1 MTMTPRTAAVHANK
15 IYALWDTL
23 DYEARCVNLH
33 AFVSALDRLSH
44 FMESEAQA
52 RKYSDFLYCATANYG
67 PTGHKQRA

>member
-1 MTMTPRTAAVHANK
+1 MTPRNAAVHANK

-23 DYEARCVNLH
+23 DYEARCANLRD
-33 AFVSALDRLSH
+33 FLSALDRLSP